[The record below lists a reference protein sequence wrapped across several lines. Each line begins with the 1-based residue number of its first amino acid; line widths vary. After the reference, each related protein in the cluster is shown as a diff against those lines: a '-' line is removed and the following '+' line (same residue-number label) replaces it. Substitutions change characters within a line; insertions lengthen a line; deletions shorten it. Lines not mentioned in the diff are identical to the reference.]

1 MHEAYASKRAV
12 CKYVIKKLTNTGQTT
27 TQEIMDETGCTRNM
41 VNRLAVDWEN
51 KKYIER
57 IRTSR
62 NKESGGCYFVF
73 VPGVEFANVTIPE
86 KDTTVLSKPDR
97 AFRKTKAYKKQQQA
111 VAADS
116 PLCDLLHSL
125 PSAVAKL
132 WLDGFIQLEGKAGAL
147 SVATTDSIDG
157 LLYALWHKQYGFNR
171 ANIDRFNSHHKGL
184 WCLFMIEGEIHGKV
198 RL

>member
-41 VNRLAVDWEN
+41 VNRLAIDWEN

-62 NKESGGCYFVF
+62 HKESGGRYFVF
-73 VPGVEFANVTIPE
+73 VPGVEFANATIPV
-86 KDTTVLSKPDR
+86 KDTVVLSKPER

-116 PLCDLLHSL
+116 PLWDLLHSL
-125 PSAVAKL
+125 PLAVSKL

-147 SVATTDSIDG
+147 SVATTDSIDS
-157 LLYALWHKQYGFNR
+157 LLYVLWHKRYGFNR
-171 ANIDRFNSHHKGL
+171 VNIDRFNSNHKGL